1 MEIIGMF
8 EQKNSNAF
16 CLFSKPDWAGAD
28 LSFNVGH
35 IQLNYKNPGQFD
47 IFSSLSCRDLVTPI
61 VRHKPLL
68 CTTVL
73 VF

>member
-47 IFSSLSCRDLVTPI
+47 IFSS
-61 VRHKPLL
+61 
-68 CTTVL
+68 
-73 VF
+73 